1 MDVYQS
7 LFYRMSM
14 NLFMYWSSVDFNN
27 VALHMKMLTEYL
39 ASLKDG
45 YLKKKKKTIFF
56 TFPSFSLYGKCSLN
70 VFAPDIRLF
79 VFRILISY
87 SNC

>member
-1 MDVYQS
+1 
-7 LFYRMSM
+7 M

-45 YLKKKKKTIFF
+45 YLKKKKKQY
-56 TFPSFSLYGKCSLN
+56 SLRSPPFHYTVS
-70 VFAPDIRLF
+70 VP
-79 VFRILISY
+79 
-87 SNC
+87 

>member
-45 YLKKKKKTIFF
+45 YLKKKKNNILYVPLLFTI
-56 TFPSFSLYGKCSLN
+56 
-70 VFAPDIRLF
+70 R
-79 VFRILISY
+79 
-87 SNC
+87 

>member
-14 NLFMYWSSVDFNN
+14 NLFMYWSSVDFNS
-27 VALHMKMLTEYL
+27 VALHVKMLTEYL

-45 YLKKKKKTIFF
+45 YLKKKKKQH
-56 TFPSFSLYGKCSLN
+56 SLRSPPFHYTVS
-70 VFAPDIRLF
+70 VP
-79 VFRILISY
+79 
-87 SNC
+87 